1 MHPAGHPRF
10 FEILAQVPIT
20 GFKFRTFENRIFKI
34 RIKTVDPM
42 SKPVFRNSLV
52 RWLALLATGFICGFL
67 IDACFA
73 LIYPWHRVFSSWSFY
88 LYPVA
93 GVLLGGE
100 IFRLVILRLN
110 EAHPWDKNL
119 LKRFLIEFFLG
130 AALSL
135 FLTIGVR
142 WLWIL
147 AFSGDIFVRFFNELI
162 IAFFGIL
169 IITGIV
175 LTDLGIFLS
184 RRWRDSLLL
193 VERFKKESAESR
205 FETLRAQVNPHFL
218 FNNLNTLSSLI
229 HEDPQKAGQFIR
241 EMSDVYRYILDT
253 RDQET
258 VLLRDELVFL
268 RSYLYLLQLRYEN
281 RLFLNDTIPDGIKER
296 RIIPAVLQLLIEN
309 AIKHNIISGNKPL
322 TIALSVD
329 EGDYLVVTNNLQKK
343 EENAPSSGFG
353 LRSITIRY
361 AYLTDKPVRVEE
373 DGTSFIVKIPLIH

>member
-1 MHPAGHPRF
+1 
-10 FEILAQVPIT
+10 
-20 GFKFRTFENRIFKI
+20 
-34 RIKTVDPM
+34 M

-52 RWLALLATGFICGFL
+52 RWSALLATGFICGFL

-73 LIYPWHRVFSSWSFY
+73 LIYPWHRVFSSWSFH

-162 IAFFGIL
+162 IAFSGIL

-258 VLLRDELVFL
+258 VRLRDELVFL

-309 AIKHNIISGNKPL
+309 AIKHNVISGNKPL
-322 TIALSVD
+322 TIAISVD